1 MKSLII
7 ATGIFLIFPLS
18 STAVPVVPNF
28 GSGSVT
34 SRTESETTQTEIIQS
49 WHYNTGYTFSQSG
62 SNLKVLNGSSLT
74 PTTANTQTQT
84 VNGISSTWTNI
95 NLNSKPTMGQHVIG
109 APTQYTESLIGPG
122 LAEYVHIERETTTKS
137 LTESTSIFRQ

>member
-7 ATGIFLIFPLS
+7 ATGIFLIFPLPS
-18 STAVPVVPNF
+18 LAVPVVPNF
-28 GSGSVT
+28 GAGSVT
-34 SRTESETTQTEIIQS
+34 SRTETESTQTEIIQS

-95 NLNSKPTMGQHVIG
+95 NLNSKPTMGQHVTYHDGIY
-109 APTQYTESLIGPG
+109 AWC
-122 LAEYVHIERETTTKS
+122 ETYIYACMHACIHTY
-137 LTESTSIFRQ
+137 IHRYQHCHNM